1 MNCWKTGSQFVTS
14 SKISCATEAAKFE
27 LFRNDSVRFT
37 EEKKHKLQKH
47 PAKNKQ
53 FAKCSDTLLIAHKAG
68 SWSSKLLKCKRKP
81 LKRLL
86 YPFISNKSCQSTSF
100 CLDPRNL
107 SAPSIHFDHFFWD
120 LDHHGLVGSVG
131 SNLMDL
137 YSQLLQTCNCEGCEG
152 CECQIGARQT
162 VLRTSKSFAKG
173 HTSLKAKH
181 TKAQRIHW
189 MPLLNRKSHNS
200 WVEQAVADPGAF
212 SNWIPV
218 RHRI

>member
-1 MNCWKTGSQFVTS
+1 MLRYTFDCAQSRQLKLETFKMQTKTLET
-14 SKISCATEAAKFE
+14 
-27 LFRNDSVRFT
+27 
-37 EEKKHKLQKH
+37 
-47 PAKNKQ
+47 
-53 FAKCSDTLLIAHKAG
+53 
-68 SWSSKLLKCKRKP
+68 
-81 LKRLL
+81 LL
-86 YPFISNKSCQSTSF
+86 YPFISNKSCQSASF